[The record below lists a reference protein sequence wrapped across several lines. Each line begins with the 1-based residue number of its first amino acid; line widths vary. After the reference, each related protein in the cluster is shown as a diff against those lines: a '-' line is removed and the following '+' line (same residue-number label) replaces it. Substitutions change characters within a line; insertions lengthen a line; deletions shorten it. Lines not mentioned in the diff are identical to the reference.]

1 MFDNLTKGNHMSDTN
16 LITLWREQKQ
26 GVAAGSFTRAR
37 ARERLHE
44 EMKGRL
50 LSDADRIRR
59 LPAYFR
65 INDLRDTL
73 SYQFNGQLSDLA
85 EYIRGCRVKNKRFGV
100 ALAQALKDDS
110 DEDALELINSNAYR
124 NIRDNTRTNWRD
136 WMNERFSNNY
146 CSCDDCNTITHED
159 DGASTYEGDYWVCQE
174 CLDDSYSWSDRRDT
188 YISNE
193 DYTEDEGDEDNG
205 VIHSYHHSKNRV
217 CHIPSAYDKIDN
229 PAVLLGLE
237 LEMECSEDYSR
248 AEKAQVLYDRIHEY
262 NAGDT
267 TYPYGFFE
275 EDGSL
280 NYGFEL
286 VTSYTGLDVHAKQ
299 LLVFRDNPVRGLRS
313 HDTNSC
319 GLHVHVSRAGMT
331 TFHACKL
338 AFFVHDSN
346 NQHLLRALARRSNSR
361 HAKMVNKKADSQWI
375 KNAKRDGISRLNDDR
390 YEAVNF
396 QNSATVE
403 FRLFKG
409 TLRYE
414 SIMACL
420 EFAYITWFFS
430 RDMGVTELTTDKF
443 LEYICKP
450 EKLKHTKF
458 LRDYLRSKNFSLPI
472 KVKQPKAEVVEV

>member
-1 MFDNLTKGNHMSDTN
+1 MSDKN
-16 LITLWREQKQ
+16 LITLWREHKHAVEENYYSLEQAK
-26 GVAAGSFTRAR
+26 AR
-37 ARERLHE
+37 LREDMKDRLRTWEQMHRRMPWYYRLHD
-44 EMKGRL
+44 L
-50 LSDADRIRR
+50 HDA
-59 LPAYFR
+59 LQ
-65 INDLRDTL
+65 
-73 SYQFNGQLSDLA
+73 YQFNGQLCDFYA
-85 EYIRGCRVKNKRFGV
+85 YIKTSKLKGRMLGAG
-100 ALAQALKDDS
+100 LAQAIQDEDSDRALGLINATTHRMIRDDS
-110 DEDALELINSNAYR
+110 RTDWVEFMSEHFLGEYCRCEDCNVIEAEDAGGDHTY
-124 NIRDNTRTNWRD
+124 
-136 WMNERFSNNY
+136 
-146 CSCDDCNTITHED
+146 
-159 DGASTYEGDYWVCQE
+159 DGEYWVCAS
-174 CLDDSYSWSDRRDT
+174 CLDDGYRWSEYRET
-188 YISNE
+188 YITIDDWHE
-193 DYTEDEGDEDNG
+193 EEDEEEDDEDS

-217 CHIPSAYDKIDN
+217 CHIPSEYDKIDN
-229 PAVLLGLE
+229 PPVLLGLE
-237 LEMECSEDYSR
+237 LEMECSEDYR
-248 AEKAQVLYDRIHEY
+248 RHDKAQELYDKIHEY
-262 NAGDT
+262 NGGDM
-267 TYPYGFFE
+267 TYPYAFFE

-280 NYGFEL
+280 NYGFEM

-299 LLVFRDNPVRGLRS
+299 LLVFKDFPVRGLRS

-338 AFFVHDSN
+338 AFFIHDSN

-375 KNAKRDGISRLNDDR
+375 KNARRDGISRLNDDR

-420 EFAYITWFFS
+420 EFSYITWFFS

-443 LEYICKP
+443 LEYICQP
-450 EKLKHTKF
+450 SKLKHTKF
-458 LRDYLRSKNFSLPI
+458 LREYLRSKNFSLPI